1 MAEGQKHGRGGA
13 RVRAGRKPKM
23 GEPRTEP
30 LAVKLSAR
38 GAEALR
44 RAAERTGKSRQ
55 QLINEWALTLTE
67 EDMR

>member
-1 MAEGQKHGRGGA
+1 M
-13 RVRAGRKPKM
+13 RAQ
-23 GEPRTEP
+23 
-30 LAVKLSAR
+30 LAMNRMDVMVKRSAR

>member
-13 RVRAGRKPKM
+13 RVGAGRKPKSDRKWTV
-23 GEPRTEP
+23 PITVR
-30 LAVKLSAR
+30 LSDR

>member
-1 MAEGQKHGRGGA
+1 
-13 RVRAGRKPKM
+13 M
-23 GEPRTEP
+23 GEPWTEP